1 MDDKAKFHNTQ
12 SKLERYLYEYKNSY
26 PKNIWHLISADFP
39 LITLIITIVVIIELI
54 GITLFSILL
63 IITLA
68 LPYFYVY
75 FRKSG
80 RLWQRLLSKR
90 KSFKAHH
97 QELINKIKQVETD
110 ELKTYP
116 DVKNYL
122 ENYNSEVEKETIRKD
137 SIKKRYTIL
146 MIFSIIVFI
155 GFCVITFNADTRLNR
170 IKSMKTAAKSAT
182 ETLTAD
188 SITNVYYNGEYFN
201 YLKLTPNT
209 PVASIK
215 PMPSILGSIITV
227 EKPCNIDLYF
237 VEGKQPFLRT
247 IMPPFSSNASIKDSC
262 VIRITITDSI
272 GTPIYGIPFFD
283 FVYSYHLKQN
293 NRKIIESYPIVTP
306 LENHPLEIARR
317 MQYLQQNS
325 GKLKYMVEE
334 I

>member
-1 MDDKAKFHNTQ
+1 MDDKAKFQNIQ

-39 LITLIITIVVIIELI
+39 LITLIITTVVIIELI

-63 IITLA
+63 IITLS
-68 LPYFYVY
+68 LPYLIVY
-75 FRKSG
+75 LRKSG
-80 RLWQRLLSKR
+80 GLWQRLLSKR
-90 KSFKAHH
+90 KSFKIHH

-122 ENYNSEVEKETIRKD
+122 ENYHSEVEKETIRKEF
-137 SIKKRYTIL
+137 IKKRYTIL
-146 MIFSIIVFI
+146 MIFGIIVFI
-155 GFCVITFNADTRLNR
+155 GFCVITFNADTKLNLI
-170 IKSMKTAAKSAT
+170 IKKTAAKSAT

-188 SITNVYYNGEYFN
+188 SIANVYYNGEYFK

-237 VEGKQPFLRT
+237 VEGEQPFLRT
-247 IMPPFSSNASIKDSC
+247 IMPPFSSKVDVKDSC
-262 VIRITITDSI
+262 VFRITITDSI
-272 GTPIYGIPFFD
+272 ETPIYGIPFFD
-283 FVYSYHLKQN
+283 FFYSLKQN
-293 NRKIIESYPIVTP
+293 NRKIIESYPIATP
-306 LENHPLEIARR
+306 LENHPYEIARR

-325 GKLKYMVEE
+325 EKLKYMVEK